1 LEGEVIDML
10 PETNSQSRAKVKWT
24 VKMDTDEGTVD
35 GVIININKNGAFIR
49 CQRPLRLSE
58 TCKLSID
65 SPDHPIQD
73 ISAEVVWT
81 NIHGPDDE
89 LTPRGMGVR
98 FEEIDE
104 KERKFLRKLVSGNG
118 ESEDVPVVELSDTIH

>member
-1 LEGEVIDML
+1 ML
-10 PETNSQSRAKVKWT
+10 PETSSQSRAKVKWT

-104 KERKFLRKLVSGNG
+104 KERKFLRRLVSGNG

>member
-1 LEGEVIDML
+1 MV
-10 PETNSQSRAKVKWT
+10 PETRSQSRAKVKWNVT
-24 VKMDTDEGTVD
+24 MDTDQGTVD

-58 TCKLSID
+58 TCKLRID

-73 ISAEVVWT
+73 ITAEVVWT

-98 FEEIDE
+98 FEAMAEE
-104 KERKFLRKLVSGNG
+104 ALRFLRKLVSGNG
-118 ESEDVPVVELSDTIH
+118 KSKDVPVVELSDTMH

>member
-1 LEGEVIDML
+1 MV
-10 PETNSQSRAKVKWT
+10 PETSSQSRAKVKWT
-24 VKMDTDEGTVD
+24 VTMDTDEGTVD
-35 GVIININKNGAFIR
+35 GVITNINKNGAFIR

-58 TCKLSID
+58 IFKLSID

-73 ISAEVVWT
+73 ITAEVVWT

-104 KERKFLRKLVSGNG
+104 EERKFLRKLVSGNG
-118 ESEDVPVVELSDTIH
+118 KPEDVPVVELSETIH

>member
-1 LEGEVIDML
+1 ML
-10 PETNSQSRAKVKWT
+10 PETSSQSRAKVKWT